1 MRKLALVLAL
11 GGLLL
16 AQIACGGI
24 VGDYPETRTGA
35 TYTCPEGQRVGLLDT
50 GQMICY
56 MK

>member
-1 MRKLALVLAL
+1 MTRKLIIALAL

-24 VGDYPETRTGA
+24 VGDYPKTVDGGA
-35 TYTCPEGQRVGLLDT
+35 YTCPTGQRLGLLDT

-56 MK
+56 K